1 MAGRRGG
8 AGRLRGDGAAEGGAR
23 EDKIVCL
30 SRCLL
35 LPLSSESHFRLETG
49 RVVGLTDVGRTTV
62 FLLEMNADQRIDL
75 RLVNQDGMAGEG
87 A

>member
-1 MAGRRGG
+1 
-8 AGRLRGDGAAEGGAR
+8 
-23 EDKIVCL
+23 
-30 SRCLL
+30 
-35 LPLSSESHFRLETG
+35 LETG

>member
-1 MAGRRGG
+1 LETGRVVGLTDV
-8 AGRLRGDGAAEGGAR
+8 GRTTVFLLEM
-23 EDKIVCL
+23 EIVCL
-30 SRCLL
+30 SRCLQIVCMSRC

-75 RLVNQDGMAGEG
+75 RLVNQ
-87 A
+87 

>member
-1 MAGRRGG
+1 MIFSW
-8 AGRLRGDGAAEGGAR
+8 RLFHTD
-23 EDKIVCL
+23 
-30 SRCLL
+30 
-35 LPLSSESHFRLETG
+35 PSESHVRLETG